1 MAEYLAENSRLRQ
14 LSRRYAENQLA
25 FEDYRAAR
33 RQILEALE
41 AGQSQS
47 AALPP
52 LAEPTPAA
60 SPVLAAE
67 STGIRLPDDSA
78 VFYKTMPPR
87 VTASAEV
94 TPPATPV
101 LPADAGLDGFDSN
114 ARVLAIVLVLALL
127 IALLALIY
135 VFIL

>member
-1 MAEYLAENSRLRQ
+1 MTEYLAENSRLRQ

-33 RQILEALE
+33 REILEALE
-41 AGQSQS
+41 AGQSHS

-52 LAEPTPAA
+52 LEEPSPSATP
-60 SPVLAAE
+60 VFNE
-67 STGIRLPDDSA
+67 DSTGIRLPDDSA

-87 VTASAEV
+87 VTSAETAPV
-94 TPPATPV
+94 ATPV
-101 LPADAGLDGFDSN
+101 LPADAALDGFDSN
-114 ARVLAIVLVLALL
+114 ARVLALVLVVALL
-127 IALLALIY
+127 IALLALVY